1 MRRIA
6 GHFIAAFSIITI
18 ITSVMINSVA
28 AETLTLQKAVSVA
41 LENNSDLKA
50 HYWSIKS
57 QKEDYGA
64 ARSNLYPKIGIE
76 EKFTRTDN
84 PTYGFMARLNQERFA
99 QDDFAIDSLNNPRA
113 ISDFQTSFNFE
124 QPLFIPKLYYGMKL
138 AEGELHARNKDLDR
152 MKSEVA
158 RNVVRSA
165 LLIQTAKQFI
175 GVSELALKDAQEHKR
190 LAGLRY
196 ETGLGLYSDVLRAD
210 TGIKNAEAEVARSE
224 GDLEIAK
231 RALGLLLGRNEAVD
245 IIDEKPVLPLDDLS
259 IYLDAAVQR
268 EDVKA
273 LNARYENSIR
283 AVKMEKS
290 VFFPE
295 IGIGGSYLLNDHRGP
310 FSAEGESYIFSA
322 FLKWNLFDASLYHK
336 VKKAEAESNGIKQ
349 HLSGLEKEIQFRVHE
364 AYIRIREK
372 EKTVFLAKT
381 ALADSEEALRLVRT
395 RYENSLAPIVDLLD
409 TQLMLDNARA
419 GLIKAENEYV
429 NSIVDL
435 YYQSGMLLKTLIPN

>member
-1 MRRIA
+1 MRRAA
-6 GHFIAAFSIITI
+6 GYLITAFSIITI
-18 ITSVMINSVA
+18 LTSVMMNSAA
-28 AETLTLQKAVSVA
+28 AETLTLQKAVGIA
-41 LENNSDLKA
+41 LENNSGLKA
-50 HYWSIKS
+50 HSWSITS

-76 EKFTRTDN
+76 EKFIRTDN
-84 PTYGFMARLNQERFA
+84 PTYDFMARLNQERFT
-99 QDDFAIDSLNNPRA
+99 QKDFAVDSLNDPRA

-138 AEGELHARNKDLDR
+138 AEGELNAKNKDLER
-152 MKSEVA
+152 MKNEVT
-158 RNVVRSA
+158 RNVVRNA

-175 GVSELALKDAQEHKR
+175 SVSELALRDAQEHKR

-196 ETGLGLYSDVLRAD
+196 ENGLGLYSDVLRAD
-210 TGIKNAEAEVARSE
+210 TRIKNAEAEVARSE

-245 IIDEKPVLPLDDLS
+245 IDDEKPVLPLDDLS
-259 IYLDAAVQR
+259 VYLDAAVQR

-273 LNARYENSIR
+273 LNARYESSIN

-295 IGIGGSYLLNDHRGP
+295 VGIGGSYLLNDHRGP
-310 FSAEGESYIFSA
+310 FSAEGESYIFTA
-322 FLKWNLFDASLYHK
+322 FLKWNLFDASSYHR
-336 VKKAEAESNGIKQ
+336 VKKAEAEANGIKQ
-349 HLSGLEKEIQFRVHE
+349 RISGMEQEIQFRVHE
-364 AYIRIREK
+364 AYIRIGEK
-372 EKTVFLAKT
+372 EKVVALART

-395 RYENSLAPIVDLLD
+395 RYENSLAPMVDLLD

-419 GLIKAENEYV
+419 RLVRAENEYM

-435 YYQSGMLLKTLIPN
+435 YFQSGLLLKTLISN

>member
-1 MRRIA
+1 MSRMA
-6 GHFIAAFSIITI
+6 GYFITVFMI
-18 ITSVMINSVA
+18 ITSVIINSVV
-28 AETLTLQKAVSVA
+28 AETLTLQEAINMA
-41 LENNSDLKA
+41 LENNSYLKA
-50 HYWSIKS
+50 YYWSVQS
-57 QKEDYGA
+57 QKEDYSA
-64 ARSNLYPKIGIE
+64 AKSNLYPKIKIE
-76 EKFTRTDN
+76 ERFTRTDN
-84 PTYGFMARLNQERFA
+84 PTYGFMAKLNQERFT
-99 QDDFAIDSLNNPRA
+99 QDDFAVDNLNDPRD
-113 ISDFQTSFNFE
+113 ISDFQTSFSFE
-124 QPLFIPKLYYGMKL
+124 QPLFIPKLYYGINI
-138 AEGELHARNKDLDR
+138 AGGELNPKNKDLDR
-152 MKSEVA
+152 MKNEVT
-158 RNVVRSA
+158 RNIVRSS
-165 LLIQTAKQFI
+165 LLIQTAKQFLS
-175 GVSELALKDAQEHKR
+175 VSELALKDAQEHKR

-245 IIDEKPVLPLDDLS
+245 IIDEKPFLPLDDLA

-268 EDVKA
+268 EDLKA

-295 IGIGGSYLLNDHRGP
+295 IGIGGSYFLNDHRST
-310 FSAEGESYIFSA
+310 FSAEGESYIFTA

-336 VKKAEAESNGIKQ
+336 VKKAEADANEIKQ
-349 HLSGLEKEIQFRVHE
+349 RLSGLEQEIQFRVNE
-364 AYIRIREK
+364 AYIRIRER
-372 EKTVFLAKT
+372 EKTVSLAKT

-395 RYENSLAPIVDLLD
+395 RYENSLAPMVDLLD

-419 GLIKAENEYV
+419 RLIKAENEYM

-435 YYQSGMLLKTLIPN
+435 YFQSGMLLKALKTE